1 MLRHLNKPS
10 LYVRFTKKNLCKIK
24 IIIKQDERNVLRD
37 PPAGVD
43 FIFEFE
49 SNMPVATAMLECD
62 PKLND
67 LRFKLVPKVYVQ
79 LDLWVEICPPYCS
92 FTQ

>member
-1 MLRHLNKPS
+1 MVEAVTIKAVKPS
-10 LYVRFTKKNLCKIK
+10 YLTLSISKIYKERFIRNQDIY
-24 IIIKQDERNVLRD
+24 IEQDERNVLRD

-43 FIFEFE
+43 FMFEFE

-67 LRFKLVPKVYVQ
+67 LRFKLVPKVLVQ
-79 LDLWVEICPPYCS
+79 LD
-92 FTQ
+92 